1 MAIMAD
7 GAESPFCNCL
17 FFTANALGRTITRLA
32 EESFAPTGLSPSH
45 AFVVMAVNKTP
56 GVTPTALAAAMQ
68 LERSTVT
75 RLVDYLD
82 TKGWVLRKAD
92 GRNIYL
98 YPEKPAK
105 AADASIR
112 KAWQSLY
119 KKYVHILGEEAAR
132 NLTAATYAAHAE
144 LNKIKKRRT

>member
-1 MAIMAD
+1 MAD
-7 GAESPFCNCL
+7 DAESPFCNCL

-82 TKGWVLRKAD
+82 NKGWVKRKSE
-92 GRNIYL
+92 GRNIFL

-105 AADASIR
+105 VADARIR
-112 KAWQSLY
+112 KAWQGLY
-119 KKYVHILGEEAAR
+119 EKYAQILGQEAAR
-132 NLTAATYAAHAE
+132 NLTAATYAAHQQ
-144 LNKIKKRRT
+144 LNIIKKGRT